1 MPVADEAACGF
12 SPEYFPLQKRV
23 KKKPGK
29 RVAVSTWH
37 VQTKGHSATVKL
49 IPSSVHEFNVIVQE
63 LKDRRLKLAV
73 REHAR
78 SFCPGQDSVV
88 RDVRGYFVGGAVIN
102 VARL

>member
-1 MPVADEAACGF
+1 M
-12 SPEYFPLQKRV
+12 
-23 KKKPGK
+23 
-29 RVAVSTWH
+29 
-37 VQTKGHSATVKL
+37 KL
-49 IPSSVHEFNVIVQE
+49 IPSSVYEFNVIVQE

-78 SFCPGQDSVV
+78 SFVRDSVV